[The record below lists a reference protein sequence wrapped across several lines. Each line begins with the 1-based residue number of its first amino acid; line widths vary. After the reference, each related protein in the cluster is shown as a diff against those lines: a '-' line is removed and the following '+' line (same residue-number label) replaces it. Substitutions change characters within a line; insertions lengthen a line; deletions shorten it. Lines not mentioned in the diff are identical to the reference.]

1 MENAVA
7 EEYIVQCFNCLGEF
21 DATSSVWCSCDP
33 KNPTKL
39 CPYCLQ
45 CFCNASDEYKER
57 FWKYAPADMLA
68 ERDSLKSSKEK
79 LGEILVR
86 AHLLSTEQLLSALA
100 QQNQTG
106 KKLGEL
112 FVEYGNITYEELEYF
127 LNLQNNFPPEELDFN
142 IVNLSAI
149 EKLGP
154 QFCAARKII
163 PILEPVTVGNRVF
176 QPIAMV
182 QRNDIATWELVAK
195 KLQCHPIPFY
205 YDSEQ
210 IIMILQS
217 LHRRE
222 ETKPLFV
229 EESIDYQSFI
239 QKLFLSAI
247 KRNASDIHIECS
259 DIEVSIRFRIDGIL
273 YKVKQF
279 SKKHQ
284 IPLIETIKKI
294 AHMDSTVN
302 QLPQS
307 GKLIMKLQDNKY
319 QMNIITF
326 PSINGESVSVKI
338 INVNEFLKDLSELGL
353 SKEQYTELKL
363 ALDQRGMIIISGPLM
378 NGTIT
383 TEYAIVKY
391 LAESNRKVYTLEAPI
406 QQKLENVNQAEINP
420 SAGFDYLTGI
430 NSLSLSDP
438 DCIYLSDIPNL
449 EVAIQAL
456 KIASNALIIADFN
469 SSSCGQVITALR
481 EMGVPNVLLASS
493 ISYIINQ
500 RLARKICDKCKE
512 ITHMSS
518 NILLHMGFT
527 KKEAENLK
535 VYQGKGCDAC
545 NQIGYNGRIALFETL
560 KLIPSIKSMIAQDEP
575 VDRIINHAINHGFKT
590 LHDVCIEKIQQG
602 LTTIEEFQR
611 IKL

>member
-1 MENAVA
+1 M
-7 EEYIVQCFNCLGEF
+7 I
-21 DATSSVWCSCDP
+21 
-33 KNPTKL
+33 
-39 CPYCLQ
+39 
-45 CFCNASDEYKER
+45 
-57 FWKYAPADMLA
+57 A
-68 ERDSLKSSKEK
+68 ERDSLRSSKEK

-86 AHLLSTEQLLSALA
+86 AHLLSTEQLLSALG

-112 FVEYGNITYEELEYF
+112 FVELGNLTAEELDYF
-127 LNLQNNFPPEELDFN
+127 LNLQNNPPPEELNLKVVN
-142 IVNLSAI
+142 INAI
-149 EKLGP
+149 EKLGA
-154 QFCAARKII
+154 QFCVARKVI
-163 PILEPVTVGNRVF
+163 PILEAVPVGNRIF

-205 YDSEQ
+205 YNSEQ
-210 IIMILQS
+210 IINILQH
-217 LHRRE
+217 LHRQE
-222 ETKPLFV
+222 ETRPIFV

-259 DIEVSIRFRIDGIL
+259 DIEISIRFRIDGIL

-284 IPLIETIKKI
+284 IPLIETIKKLS
-294 AHMDSTVN
+294 HMDSSIN

-307 GKLIMKLQDNKY
+307 GKLILKVEGNRY

-326 PSINGESVSVKI
+326 PSINGESVSIKI
-338 INVNEFLKDLSELGL
+338 ININEFLKDLSQIGL

-363 ALDQRGMIIISGPLM
+363 ALDNQGMIIVSGPLM

-391 LAESNRKVYTLEAPI
+391 LAESNRKIFTLEAPI
-406 QQKLENVNQAEINP
+406 QQKLDNVHQAEINP
-420 SAGFDYLTGI
+420 SAGFDYLTGL

-438 DCIYLSDIPNL
+438 DCIYISDIPNL

-456 KIASNALIIADFN
+456 KIASRALIVADFN
-469 SSSCGQVITALR
+469 ASSCGHVITALR

-500 RLARKICDKCKE
+500 RLVRKICDNCKE
-512 ITHMSS
+512 ITPISA
-518 NILLHMGFT
+518 NILMHMGFT

-535 VYQGKGCDAC
+535 VYQGKGCSAC
-545 NQIGYNGRIALFETL
+545 NQLGYNGRIALFETL
-560 KLIPSIKSMIAQDEP
+560 RFVPSIKSMIAQDEP
-575 VDRIINHAINHGFKT
+575 VERILAHATNYGYKS
-590 LHDVCIEKIQQG
+590 LHDACIEKIQLG

>member
-1 MENAVA
+1 MS

-21 DATSSVWCSCDP
+21 DASSSVWCSCDP

-57 FWKYAPADMLA
+57 FWKYAPAEMVA

-112 FVEYGNITYEELEYF
+112 FVELGNIKSQELEYF
-127 LNLQNNFPPEELDFN
+127 LKLQNNPPPDSLDIN
-142 IVNLSAI
+142 VVNLSAL
-149 EKLGP
+149 EKLGA
-154 QFCAARKII
+154 QFCVARKVI
-163 PILEPVTVGNRVF
+163 PILEAMPVGDRVF
-176 QPIAMV
+176 QPVAMV

-195 KLQCHPIPFY
+195 KLQCHPIPFF

-210 IIMILQS
+210 IISTLQS

-222 ETKPLFV
+222 DTRPLFI

-259 DIEVSIRFRIDGIL
+259 DIEISIRFRIDGIL

-284 IPLIETIKKI
+284 IPLIETIKKLS
-294 AHMDSTVN
+294 HMDSSIS

-307 GKLIMKLQDNKY
+307 GKLIMKLQDNRY

-326 PSINGESVSVKI
+326 PSINGESVSIKI
-338 INVNEFLKDLSELGL
+338 ININEFLKDLSQIGL
-353 SKEQYTELKL
+353 TKEQYTELKL
-363 ALDQRGMIIISGPLM
+363 ALDNQGMIIVSGPLM
-378 NGTIT
+378 NGTVT
-383 TEYAIVKY
+383 TEYSILKY
-391 LAESNRKVYTLEAPI
+391 LGESNRKIFTLEAPI
-406 QQKLENVNQAEINP
+406 QQKIDNVHQAEINP
-420 SAGFDYLTGI
+420 SAGFDFLTGL

-438 DCIYLSDIPNL
+438 DCIYISDIPNT

-456 KIASNALIIADFN
+456 KLASRALVIADFN
-469 SSSCGQVITALR
+469 ASSCGQVIHALR

-493 ISYIINQ
+493 VSYIINQ

-512 ITHMSS
+512 STPISA
-518 NILLHMGFT
+518 NILMYMGFT
-527 KKEAENLK
+527 KKEADNLI

-545 NQIGYNGRIALFETL
+545 NQIGYNGRIALFESL
-560 KLIPSIKSMIAQDEP
+560 KLSPQIKSMIAQDEP
-575 VDRIINHAINHGFKT
+575 VDKIINYAISHNFKT
-590 LHDVCIEKIQQG
+590 LHNVCIEKIQQG